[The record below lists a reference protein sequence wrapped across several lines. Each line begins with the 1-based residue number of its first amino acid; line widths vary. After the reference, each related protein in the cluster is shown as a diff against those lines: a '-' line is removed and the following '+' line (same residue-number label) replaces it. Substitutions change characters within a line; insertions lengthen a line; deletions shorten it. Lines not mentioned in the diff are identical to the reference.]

1 MTCPS
6 CGATNESGAGFCYRC
21 GAPLKS
27 PNPAATGPTVNL
39 NRGQRPEAQS
49 ARGFT
54 SPSDD
59 PHARVYEAPHPSNK
73 GWDAYNIPA
82 PSLPQYTP
90 PGQYPTQL
98 QSYGLMSLVAIL
110 SLILAMAS
118 FVGPFIMTSIPAL
131 VLGYVARKQLRASQ
145 GQLAGDGIAQI
156 AILVAW
162 TNIVVSIVGFCLLYT
177 VLQIGVF
184 EFLGQ
189 LLNL

>member
-1 MTCPS
+1 
-6 CGATNESGAGFCYRC
+6 
-21 GAPLKS
+21 
-27 PNPAATGPTVNL
+27 
-39 NRGQRPEAQS
+39 
-49 ARGFT
+49 
-54 SPSDD
+54 
-59 PHARVYEAPHPSNK
+59 
-73 GWDAYNIPA
+73 
-82 PSLPQYTP
+82 
-90 PGQYPTQL
+90 
-98 QSYGLMSLVAIL
+98 MSLVAIL